1 VQSKRTIDLY
11 GRNFVHMVAWK
22 SVFLLQCLEI
32 GVSASVS
39 GNERGLLLAPHFA
52 ADDKMGAPRE
62 ETDVM

>member
-1 VQSKRTIDLY
+1 
-11 GRNFVHMVAWK
+11 
-22 SVFLLQCLEI
+22 LEI

-52 ADDKMGAPRE
+52 ADGKMGAPSE